1 MENILKI
8 NERQSNK
15 ADLLLNGIK
24 IGNLD
29 NDHNR
34 VQLDFTERDFER
46 QFGKIAADKLSDMI
60 AGYYGEYEVDE
71 DDIWFSIKYTAQY
84 SINFAEEAEWIIFD
98 SEDLKDLL
106 EEFDFESSE
115 EYKRIVDNLEI
126 EYPISSVDVVAQIKS
141 LR

>member
-8 NERQSNK
+8 NERQSNR

-46 QFGKIAADKLSDMI
+46 QFGKSAADKLSDMI
-60 AGYYGEYEVDE
+60 AYYYDEYEVDD

>member
-8 NERQSNK
+8 NERQSNRS
-15 ADLLLNGIK
+15 DLLLNGIK

-46 QFGKIAADKLSDMI
+46 QFGKSAADKLSDMI
-60 AGYYGEYEVDE
+60 ADYYGEYEVDE

-98 SEDLKDLL
+98 SKDLKDLL

>member
-8 NERQSNK
+8 NERQSNRS
-15 ADLLLNGIK
+15 DLLLNGIK

-34 VQLDFTERDFER
+34 VQLDFTERDFEK
-46 QFGKIAADKLSDMI
+46 QFGKGTADKLSDMI
-60 AGYYGEYEVDE
+60 ADYYGEYEVDE
-71 DDIWFSIKYTAQY
+71 DDIWLSIKYTAQY

>member
-46 QFGKIAADKLSDMI
+46 QFGKGAADKLSDMI
-60 AGYYGEYEVDE
+60 ADYYGEYEVDE

-126 EYPISSVDVVAQIKS
+126 EYPISSVDVIAQIKS